1 MCGSRSSA
9 MNLRIVPIISADK
22 RPSMDVSEVEEDVCR
37 DGQEGEEGGKRGYKC
52 VVVRVLV
59 GVRQRQRQRQ
69 ERVDLRGAL
78 AKREFGAPARE
89 AAKILMR

>member
-22 RPSMDVSEVEEDVCR
+22 RPSMDVSEVEDNVCR

-52 VVVRVLV
+52 VVVCKSV
-59 GVRQRQRQRQ
+59 GNRETETETETGKSRFAW
-69 ERVDLRGAL
+69 GAGQT
-78 AKREFGAPARE
+78 RIWRTST
-89 AAKILMR
+89 